1 VIGDEAD
8 RVETPCG
15 VEGPGEVVEAG
26 RTTMVELDNE
36 GLITMLGRLERVLL
50 VVPP

>member
-1 VIGDEAD
+1 
-8 RVETPCG
+8 
-15 VEGPGEVVEAG
+15 
-26 RTTMVELDNE
+26 MVELDNE